1 MGLATIDGRRQS
13 VAVLHEFLP
22 ARRYA
27 SAELAGEPSVLCL
40 LNRGSTNLAFS
51 HRHIMYLRLYE
62 WRHVAQNAAYT
73 PSRLI
78 EQGSAQI

>member
-1 MGLATIDGRRQS
+1 MSMGLATIDGRRQS

-51 HRHIMYLRLYE
+51 HRDLFRFDPS
-62 WRHVAQNAAYT
+62 YT
-73 PSRLI
+73 VL
-78 EQGSAQI
+78 